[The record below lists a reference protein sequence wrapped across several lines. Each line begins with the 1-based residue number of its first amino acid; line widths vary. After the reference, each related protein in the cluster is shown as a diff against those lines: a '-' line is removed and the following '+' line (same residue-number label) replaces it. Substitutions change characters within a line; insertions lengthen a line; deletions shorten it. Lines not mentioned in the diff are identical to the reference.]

1 MAAELL
7 RRFPDVRITATDF
20 DPAMVELAGET
31 LRPFGERAT
40 TRRAD
45 ATSLPFDA
53 ETAPV
58 ELRRHEHVR
67 RAVGVRLEH
76 VGHDAQRDAGGVVGG
91 IEGAR
96 HGGIEGGAL
105 ALLARAGG
113 LLAVYDL
120 VESAV
125 TRALHRLGPSHGER
139 LVGLDELE
147 PLLARL
153 PLTQIDVTPSIG
165 LLVRFSARK
174 R

>member
-7 RRFPDVRITATDF
+7 RRYPDVRITATDF

-31 LRPFGERAT
+31 LRPFRERAT
-40 TRRAD
+40 VRQAD
-45 ATSLPFDA
+45 ATSLPFEA
-53 ETAPV
+53 EIFDCV
-58 ELRRHEHVR
+58 LSFIMLH
-67 RAVGVRLEH
+67 H
-76 VGHDAQRDAGGVVGG
+76 VGRWED
-91 IEGAR
+91 
-96 HGGIEGGAL
+96 AL
-105 ALLARAGG
+105 ADSARVLRAGG